1 VLTRW
6 FLFDRMSNII
16 KERIEE
22 DKIMIIITEDI
33 SNWLSVET
41 CGWGDCSD
49 SCGDEDNCCEYGC
62 DRMPG
67 LVTLTVE
74 DLL

>member
-1 VLTRW
+1 
-6 FLFDRMSNII
+6 
-16 KERIEE
+16 
-22 DKIMIIITEDI
+22 MIIITEDI